1 MNYMA
6 AFDISATGMSVEKT
20 RLDVTAVNLAN
31 VNSTRSADGGVY
43 KPMRVISGEKCGT
56 DFITTMD
63 ALSNYGK
70 LRGAEVLSV
79 EKLDVAPRMVFEP
92 SHPDADQK
100 GFVSYPGVNQVSE
113 MVNLITALRSYEANV
128 VAMNAAKSM
137 ALKALEIGGN
147 S

>member
-31 VNSTRSADGGVY
+31 VNSTRSADGGVF
-43 KPMRVISGEKCGT
+43 KPMRVISGEKRGA
-56 DFITTMD
+56 DFVTTMD
-63 ALSNYGK
+63 VLSNYGR
-70 LRGAEVLSV
+70 LHGAEVVSV
-79 EKLDVAPRMVFEP
+79 EKLEVAPRMVFEP

-100 GFVSYPGVNQVSE
+100 GFVAYPGVNQVSE